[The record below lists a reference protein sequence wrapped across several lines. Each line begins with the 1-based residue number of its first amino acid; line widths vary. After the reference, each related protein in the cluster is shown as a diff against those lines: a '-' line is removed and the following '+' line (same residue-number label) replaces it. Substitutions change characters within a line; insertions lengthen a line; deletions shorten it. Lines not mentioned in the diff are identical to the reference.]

1 MNQPA
6 VDQNPKIS
14 YETLWKSIIRPP
26 KDEYEEEELIGPFF
40 SLRKIDY
47 VRKDYDVISSRGY
60 IMKCSMIEP
69 APHNRPK
76 KEMPVV
82 IYLHGNSSSRLEGM
96 KMATYL
102 LRKNIN
108 LFVFDFPGSGL
119 SEGEYISLGYH
130 EQNDV
135 KIIVDFVEGIPGVG
149 KIGLWGRSMGA
160 ATTLM
165 YSHTDDRI
173 KCCIMD
179 SPFADFKRLAKE
191 LCLNVVKLPGFLID
205 VAIGIVNRTV
215 KSKNDMDVNQ
225 IKPIDK
231 ADRTTTPC
239 IIIHATYD
247 EMINVQHSRDIIKRY
262 IGKDKRLIECPEGGH
277 NSRRDTDVIEDVIKF
292 LTKHL
297 C

>member
-6 VDQNPKIS
+6 IEQSQKIS
-14 YETLWKSIIRPP
+14 YELLWKSIIRPP
-26 KDEYEEEELIGPFF
+26 KDEYEEDELIGPFF
-40 SLRKIDY
+40 TLRKVDY

-60 IMKCSMIEP
+60 IMKCSMFEP

-102 LRKNIN
+102 LRKGIN

-149 KIGLWGRSMGA
+149 RIGLWGRSMGA

-165 YSHTDDRI
+165 YCSNDERI
-173 KCCIMD
+173 RCCVMD

-191 LCLNVVKLPGFLID
+191 LCLHVVKLPGFLID
-205 VAIGIVNRTV
+205 AAIGIVNRTV

-225 IKPIDK
+225 IKPIAK
-231 ADRTTTPC
+231 AEITTTPC
-239 IIIHATYD
+239 IIIHAIYD
-247 EMINVQHSRDIIKRY
+247 EMISIEHSRDIFKKY
-262 IGKDKRLIECPEGGH
+262 LGKEKKLIECPEGGH
-277 NSRRDTDVIEDVIKF
+277 NSKRENEVIEEVIKF
-292 LTKHL
+292 FTKYL